1 MSYPQYPTG
10 GQPPYGPPPKKGMST
25 GAKIGIGCGGCLVIV
40 ILGFVVLA
48 VIGALASGSDDRGS
62 TSSTSSSD
70 SSSEETAE
78 ESGGEDAPAAE
89 SESGVTMTATGAGTA
104 EDITGDGT
112 VYTAIDIEVV
122 NDSDEPIDVNPINFT
137 AVLADGTVVS
147 DWADSIFADIDQ
159 IDAVTLQ
166 PGQRTSGQIAV
177 VGEVDVATV
186 EMNDLL
192 GMGDPIVA
200 DVQ

>member
-10 GQPPYGPPPKKGMST
+10 GQPPYGQPPKQGMST
-25 GAKIGIGCGGCLVIV
+25 GAKVGIFGCGGCLVLV
-40 ILGFVVLA
+40 ILGFVFLGVL
-48 VIGALASGSDDRGS
+48 GALASNSDDATVS
-62 TSSTSSSD
+62 TPPAD
-70 SSSEETAE
+70 SSSEDTAE
-78 ESGGEDAPAAE
+78 EPAEEEEPAAAE
-89 SESGVTMTATGAGTA
+89 GSTVTMTATSAGTA

-112 VYTAIDIEVV
+112 VYTVLDIEVV
-122 NDSDEPIDVNPINFT
+122 NDSDEAVDVNPINFT

-166 PGQRTSGQIAV
+166 PGQRATGQIAV

-186 EMNDLL
+186 EMGDLL
-192 GMGDPIVA
+192 GLGDPVVA